1 MIGSLIGGVA
11 STAASF
17 AQMIKQRNNQRKA
30 EAAAQKAFKKA
41 QKILS
46 VNYAEQLG
54 LNKDIYNAARDSS
67 NVTAAAAMA
76 AAQDGSTR
84 GVGSTA
90 GQVYQT
96 DLKNQRDI
104 LIQQGQRQQEID
116 NEIARTD
123 ASIAQDLANLQ
134 KDRAAG
140 AQLAA
145 RDAGRL
151 QRDATKDFFTGIGG
165 IAESSADLVSLYSGR
180 GVGKGIRQ
188 DVLAGLA
195 EGDVEGLD
203 EGVLT
208 ESLKGIGDGNR
219 FQANRQFNQLDQS
232 IQDKILNS
240 DKFNTQADLLKQ
252 QKREGFL
259 GGNNM
264 GGVSAN
270 LQQLAMLQKMF
281 PGVFGQK

>member
-11 STAASF
+11 STALSF
-17 AQMIKQRNNQRKA
+17 TNMIKQRNNQIKA

-54 LNKDIYNAARDSS
+54 LNKDIYDAARDSS
-67 NVTAAAAMA
+67 NVTAAAALN
-76 AAQDGSTR
+76 AAQEGSTR
-84 GVGSTA
+84 GVAATA

-104 LIQQGQRQQEID
+104 LIQQGIRQQEID

-123 ASIAQDLANLQ
+123 ASIAQNLATLQ
-134 KDRAAG
+134 QDRAAG

-180 GVGKGIRQ
+180 GEGKGIRQ
-188 DVLAGLA
+188 DALAGLV
-195 EGDVEGLD
+195 EGDVEGL
-203 EGVLT
+203 EAGVLT

-232 IQDKILNS
+232 VQDAISNS
-240 DKFNTQADLLKQ
+240 DKFNTQVDLLKQ

-270 LQQLAMLQKMF
+270 VQQLAMLQKMF
-281 PGVFGQK
+281 PGLFGQN

>member
-11 STAASF
+11 STAVSF

-46 VNYAEQLG
+46 VNYSEQLG
-54 LNKDIYNAARDSS
+54 INKGIYDAARDRSMVS
-67 NVTAAAAMA
+67 AAGQLQAATEGDA
-76 AAQDGSTR
+76 R
-84 GVGSTA
+84 GVGATA
-90 GQVYQT
+90 GQVYQQ
-96 DLKNQRDI
+96 DLLGQQQVRAAQEGEMNRI
-104 LIQQGQRQQEID
+104 EGLIAGE
-116 NEIARTD
+116 D
-123 ASIAQDLANLQ
+123 ASIAQNLATLQ
-134 KDRAAG
+134 QDRAAG

-180 GVGKGIRQ
+180 GKGIRQ

-203 EGVLT
+203 AGVLT

>member
-1 MIGSLIGGVA
+1 M
-11 STAASF
+11 
-17 AQMIKQRNNQRKA
+17 KA

-46 VNYAEQLG
+46 VNYSEQLG
-54 LNKDIYNAARDSS
+54 INKGIYDIARDRSM
-67 NVTAAAAMA
+67 VQAAGLMDAAA
-76 AAQDGSTR
+76 SSER
-84 GVGSTA
+84 GVASAA
-90 GQVYQT
+90 GQVYQQ
-96 DLKNQRDI
+96 DL
-104 LIQQGQRQQEID
+104 LGQQQVRALQEERQFKID
-116 NEIARTD
+116 EDIARED
-123 ASIAQDLANLQ
+123 ASIAQSLATLQ
-134 KDRAAG
+134 QDRAAG

-180 GVGKGIRQ
+180 GEGKGIRQ

-203 EGVLT
+203 AGVLT

-240 DKFNTQADLLKQ
+240 DKYNTQADLLKQ

-270 LQQLAMLQKMF
+270 LQQLAMLQKMY
-281 PGVFGQK
+281 PGLFGQN

>member
-46 VNYAEQLG
+46 VNYSEQLG
-54 LNKDIYNAARDSS
+54 INKGIYDIARDRSM
-67 NVTAAAAMA
+67 VQAAGLMDAAA
-76 AAQDGSTR
+76 SSER
-84 GVGSTA
+84 GVASAA
-90 GQVYQT
+90 GQVYQQ
-96 DLKNQRDI
+96 DL
-104 LIQQGQRQQEID
+104 LGQQQVRALQEERQFKID
-116 NEIARTD
+116 EDIARED
-123 ASIAQDLANLQ
+123 ASIAQSLATLQ
-134 KDRAAG
+134 QDRAAG

-180 GVGKGIRQ
+180 GEGKGIRQ

-203 EGVLT
+203 AGVLT

-240 DKFNTQADLLKQ
+240 DKYNTQADLLKQ

-270 LQQLAMLQKMF
+270 LQQLAMLQKMY
-281 PGVFGQK
+281 PGLFGQN

>member
-46 VNYAEQLG
+46 VNYSEQLG
-54 LNKDIYNAARDSS
+54 INKGIYDIARDRSM
-67 NVTAAAAMA
+67 VQAAGLMDAAA
-76 AAQDGSTR
+76 SSER
-84 GVGSTA
+84 GVASAA
-90 GQVYQT
+90 GQVYQQ
-96 DLKNQRDI
+96 DL
-104 LIQQGQRQQEID
+104 LGQQQVRALQEERQFKID
-116 NEIARTD
+116 EDIARED
-123 ASIAQDLANLQ
+123 ASIAQSLATLQ
-134 KDRAAG
+134 QDRAAG

-180 GVGKGIRQ
+180 GEGKGIRQ

-203 EGVLT
+203 AGVLT

-240 DKFNTQADLLKQ
+240 DKYNTQADLLKQ

-281 PGVFGQK
+281 PGLFPQN

>member
-46 VNYAEQLG
+46 VNYSEQLG
-54 LNKDIYNAARDSS
+54 INKGIYDIARDRSM
-67 NVTAAAAMA
+67 VQAAGLMDAAA
-76 AAQDGSTR
+76 SSER
-84 GVGSTA
+84 GVASAA
-90 GQVYQT
+90 GQVYQQ
-96 DLKNQRDI
+96 DL
-104 LIQQGQRQQEID
+104 LGQQQVRALQEERQFKID
-116 NEIARTD
+116 EDIARED
-123 ASIAQDLANLQ
+123 ASIAQSLATLQ
-134 KDRAAG
+134 QDRAAG

-180 GVGKGIRQ
+180 GEGKGIRQ

-203 EGVLT
+203 AGVLT

-240 DKFNTQADLLKQ
+240 DKYNTQADLLKQ

-270 LQQLAMLQKMF
+270 LQQLAMLQKMYPGLF
-281 PGVFGQK
+281 PQN

>member
-46 VNYAEQLG
+46 VNYSEQLG
-54 LNKDIYNAARDSS
+54 INKGIYDIARDRSM
-67 NVTAAAAMA
+67 VQAAGLMDAAA
-76 AAQDGSTR
+76 SSER
-84 GVGSTA
+84 GVASAA
-90 GQVYQT
+90 GQVYQQ
-96 DLKNQRDI
+96 DLLGQQQVRALQEERQFKIDEDI
-104 LIQQGQRQQEID
+104 AKE
-116 NEIARTD
+116 D
-123 ASIAQDLANLQ
+123 ASIAQSLATLQ
-134 KDRAAG
+134 QDRAAG

-180 GVGKGIRQ
+180 GEGKGIRQ

-203 EGVLT
+203 AGVLT

-240 DKFNTQADLLKQ
+240 DKYNTQADLLKQ

-270 LQQLAMLQKMF
+270 LQQLAMLQKMYPGLF
-281 PGVFGQK
+281 PQN

>member
-46 VNYAEQLG
+46 VNYSEQLG
-54 LNKDIYNAARDSS
+54 INKGIYDIARDRSM
-67 NVTAAAAMA
+67 VQAAGLMDAAA
-76 AAQDGSTR
+76 SSER
-84 GVGSTA
+84 GVASAA
-90 GQVYQT
+90 GQVYQQ
-96 DLKNQRDI
+96 DL
-104 LIQQGQRQQEID
+104 LGQQQVRALQEERQFKID
-116 NEIARTD
+116 EDIARED
-123 ASIAQDLANLQ
+123 ASIAQSLATLQ
-134 KDRAAG
+134 QDRAAG

-180 GVGKGIRQ
+180 GEGKGIRQ
-188 DVLAGLA
+188 DALAGLV
-195 EGDVEGLD
+195 EGDVEGL
-203 EGVLT
+203 EAGVLT

-232 IQDKILNS
+232 VQDAILNS

-264 GGVSAN
+264 GGVSSN
-270 LQQLAMLQKMF
+270 VQQNAMLQKF
-281 PGVFGQK
+281 IEFLSQN